1 MLTKLKRIIKSGW
14 ISFKRNGMFTVATL
28 FVMVLTISLVTTF
41 FLLQGITNSLIISL
55 QNQVDISVA
64 FKEDTL
70 PEDHIKLQD
79 ELLKIPEVKDAVY
92 VTKETVLAEFIAKY
106 KDNLQMMES
115 LRAAGEGKQD
125 GNPFVAYLNF
135 KASTLGQYE
144 AISNFLD
151 QYAYREIID
160 KVNYRQLEQIIK
172 KIFSI
177 SFLVK
182 KIGIGAAVV
191 LGILTALVTFN
202 TIRLAIFNF
211 REEISIMRLVG
222 ASNWFIRGP
231 FIVQGIIS
239 GFVSILITILI
250 FFPLCYYLS
259 PKLGDLIPDFN
270 LFHFLLSDFRTLL
283 LAQIL
288 VGIGIGVFS
297 SLIAI
302 RRHLQV

>member
-14 ISFKRNGMFTVATL
+14 ISFRRNGMLTIATI

-41 FLLQGITNSLIISL
+41 FLLQGITDSLIASL
-55 QNQVDISVA
+55 QNEVDISVA

-70 PEDHIKLQD
+70 PEDHNKLRD
-79 ELLKIPEVKDAVY
+79 ELLKIPDVKDAVY

-106 KDNLQMMES
+106 KDNPQMMES
-115 LRAAGEGKQD
+115 LRAAGEGKPD
-125 GNPFVAYLNF
+125 GNPFVAYLNI
-135 KASTLGQYE
+135 KASTSGQYE

-151 QYAYREIID
+151 QSAYQDIID
-160 KVNYRQLEQIIK
+160 KVNYHQLEHVIK
-172 KIFSI
+172 DIFSI
-177 SFLVK
+177 SSLVK
-182 KIGIGAAVV
+182 NIGIGAAII

-202 TIRLAIFNF
+202 TIRLAIFNY

-239 GFVSILITILI
+239 GFVSILITIII
-250 FFPLCYYLS
+250 FLPLCYFLS
-259 PKLGDLIPDFN
+259 PKLTNIVPDFN
-270 LFHFLLSDFRTLL
+270 LFSFLISNFWTLL
-283 LAQIL
+283 LLQIL
-288 VGIGIGVFS
+288 VGVGIGVIS

-302 RRHLQV
+302 RKRLQA